1 MRVIYLNFKKL
12 VYILS
17 ISAMIIVTFTLSLSM
32 YNQTLEVLSLPT
44 TGKVV
49 VIDPGHGGEDPGAV
63 SPGGTE
69 ESHINLAVAK
79 RLKEYLEQDG
89 TVVIMTRE
97 DDSGLY
103 EKGGTFRQRKR
114 QDLERRRQIVIDS
127 NADLFVSI
135 HVNKFP
141 QSKYYG
147 AQTFYLAGD
156 KEAERLA
163 KIIQARLIE
172 VLDRNNKR
180 QAKASNDYYI
190 LKNNNSVSVL
200 VECGFLSNPQEEELL
215 KDARYQ
221 DKIAWAIYTGIVEY
235 LAGDPN

>member
-1 MRVIYLNFKKL
+1 MKIIYLSFKRL
-12 VYILS
+12 IYILS
-17 ISAMIIVTFTLSLSM
+17 MSAVIVATFMISLSM
-32 YNQTLEVLSLPT
+32 YYQTLEAMGFPT
-44 TGKVV
+44 TGKVI

-69 ESHINLAVAK
+69 ESHINLAIAK

-89 TVVIMTRE
+89 TMVIMTRE
-97 DDSGLY
+97 DDRGLY
-103 EKGGTFRQRKR
+103 DQGGTFRQRKL

-127 NADLFVSI
+127 NADLFISI
-135 HVNKFP
+135 HINKFP

-147 AQTFYLAGD
+147 AQTFYLTGD
-156 KEAERLA
+156 QEAERLA

-172 VLDRNNKR
+172 VLGRNNKR

-190 LKNNNSVSVL
+190 LKDNNAVSVL
-200 VECGFLSNPQEEELL
+200 VECGFLSNAQEEMLL
-215 KDARYQ
+215 KDAQYQ

-235 LAGDPN
+235 LSSVQN